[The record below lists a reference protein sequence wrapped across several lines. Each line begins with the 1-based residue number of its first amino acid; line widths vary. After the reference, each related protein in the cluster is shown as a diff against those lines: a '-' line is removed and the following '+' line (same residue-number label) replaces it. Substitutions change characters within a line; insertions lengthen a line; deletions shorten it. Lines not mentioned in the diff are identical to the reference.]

1 MKRAIAID
9 GSSRKNSRTSGL
21 LKELGIRTYR
31 LEDGIQRAI
40 NAILKADTVVFASP
54 IYWFSITALMKELI
68 ERLPEAPDYP
78 CQGKTAYFVAV
89 YEEDGA
95 QQAINQMMAPLFH
108 GGFKIPPYACFF
120 YNVHMAEKSE
130 DQWQLK
136 GMRYLRSRLRCSR
149 LIRMLG
155 RSARVRRL
163 RRIRAF
169 TLAAS

>member
-95 QQAINQMMAPLFH
+95 QQAINQMMAPLNH
-108 GGFKIPPYACFF
+108 MGFKIPPYACFF

-136 GMRYLRSRLRCSR
+136 GMRYLRSRLR
-149 LIRMLG
+149 
-155 RSARVRRL
+155 
-163 RRIRAF
+163 
-169 TLAAS
+169 